1 MLYVRVLI
9 SQALQCSWI
18 TVDSWQWVFLYA
30 LSTCMSSFSV
40 IQYTLPCIF
49 IAHYFHSIYLMFSLC
64 IPAAS
69 IIFPAFLLTPF
80 LSCIHSFFC
89 LALPTTIYVS
99 LHIYLFSISPSYPL
113 PLPIFPFIP
122 STFDFVWQESPK
134 EKGLFSILTYVGCG
148 ISILCLLAS
157 IIFFISLK

>member
-1 MLYVRVLI
+1 MWEYSSHKLCNARGLQWTRGSESSSMPCQPACLHFQWYNIPCHALLLPIIFIQSILCFLYVSL
-9 SQALQCSWI
+9 LPP
-18 TVDSWQWVFLYA
+18 
-30 LSTCMSSFSV
+30 SFS
-40 IQYTLPCIF
+40 L
-49 IAHYFHSIYLMFSLC
+49 HSI
-64 IPAAS
+64 
-69 IIFPAFLLTPF
+69 LLTPF